1 MKNLVIRMEKQM
13 EKQNNQCKNAKMYVK
28 KGMILDARIDRIVGV
43 EVCIAKWKG
52 GSEWESFTSFENRLR
67 EHSCFNKS
75 VSEKERG
82 RIYKLTKK
90 IKNILSESQWLEEWD
105 EDEINKLNKLCRKY
119 GYSINMVVSILDRY
133 YSYED
138 YPGHYFMPGTFDFMK
153 HLFEEKVKRVI

>member
-1 MKNLVIRMEKQM
+1 MKYVEIMEKQM
-13 EKQNNQCKNAKMYVK
+13 EKQNNQLRNAKMYVK
-28 KGMILDARIDRIVGV
+28 KGRILDARIDRVVGV

-67 EHSCFNKS
+67 EKSCFNKT

-82 RIYKLTKK
+82 RLYKLTKK
-90 IKNILSESQWLEEWD
+90 IKNILSESQWIEEWD
-105 EDEINKLNKLCRKY
+105 YDTLVNLNKDCIKY
-119 GYSINMVVSILDRY
+119 GYTIKNILDVLDRY

-153 HLFEEKVKRVI
+153 HLFEEKIKRVI